1 MPPGFVVGQHPKL
14 FVEDPLTEIACAA
27 FAACSGRSPSTHGSM
42 VFESAAAIAMRSSRP
57 SHPGPST
64 ITVSR
69 AAPVSLAPI
78 SPLPRSAND
87 RSASRTA
94 ASTLSIREL
103 TGSASLSDGLPAT
116 RESGQREAQRGLQRS
131 GSWNFYFRVYP
142 GAIRNPQVVQFLKH
156 LMRHIPGRLLVVWD
170 GLPSHRSRRVH
181 DFVGETHG
189 RPVLE
194 RLPSY
199 APEFNP
205 VEYLWG
211 YWKHHELRNFCPRD
225 FGQRNDHAGGG
236 APLNVAATTTRH
248 RILNKG

>member
-1 MPPGFVVGQHPKL
+1 MFNGIRERGSHCDEIFETFPSGTVHDHG
-14 FVEDPLTEIACAA
+14 VEHRTRVP
-27 FAACSGRSPSTHGSM
+27 
-42 VFESAAAIAMRSSRP
+42 
-57 SHPGPST
+57 
-64 ITVSR
+64 R
-69 AAPVSLAPI
+69 ADQPAPH
-78 SPLPRSAND
+78 RSAND

-142 GAIRNPQVVQFLKH
+142 GAIRNPQVVEFLKH

-225 FGQRNDHAGGG
+225 FGRRNDHAGGG
-236 APLNVAATTTRH
+236 LR
-248 RILNKG
+248 